1 MLNVNDVK
9 YKLYLSY
16 PSEWDFIK
24 KNVSSK
30 RIDSIIEEKICH
42 FENDKIKYISLG
54 LCIDESKFKE
64 SIVCSCLECLKK
76 CACGKE

>member
-1 MLNVNDVK
+1 MLSVNDVK

-16 PSEWDFIK
+16 PDEWEFIK
-24 KNVSSK
+24 RNVNTK
-30 RIDSIIEEKICH
+30 RIDSIIEEEICH
-42 FENDKIKYISLG
+42 FENEKIKYTSLG
-54 LCIDESKFKE
+54 FDIDESKFKE